1 MHSTG
6 MVLDKI
12 FGEYPHRMEVPSA
25 KGRRIE
31 QERGFPSPADY
42 GFWKASR
49 APPVRFGAKP

>member
-1 MHSTG
+1 

-12 FGEYPHRMEVPSA
+12 FGEYSHRMEVPSA